1 MRSFRPSRAIR
12 LVLFVI
18 TAAACFAC
26 GARGF
31 EIPEVEWMYPSAGHV
46 GGGEVVTLSSKQL
59 AAVQNIPGAELTCKF
74 DNEFVRAYYVDA
86 ETVKCTAPSHTEGFV
101 NVEFALNN
109 ETGDFLRTKGY
120 QFVSGAKVDAVNSV
134 YGISGGIVDVIG
146 ADMHVSQYCRF
157 GDLTTT
163 GHIVSSGLMKCES
176 PSIGKGT
183 VAVDVSLTSSNFFE
197 AFSSVQHI
205 YIGAPSISRVSP
217 AVGTGEGGTLVTLT
231 GQNFAPTSLLRCR
244 FGAIEVSAIYQNEN
258 TLECAT
264 PASSLAAKP
273 LSVSMNHR
281 DYVTFSNSFTF
292 QSSLVVD
299 AIAPSQVSSA
309 GSSHVSIT
317 VPSVVQT
324 PELACKFG
332 SHKVPGLAGTN
343 VVSCVAP
350 AGIGFVTV
358 AVASNGQDFQYSV
371 SASDSVQLELKNV
384 IEITRIAPRVGA
396 IGGGTLVHIEGEH
409 LLQDNPVC
417 RFGTT
422 TVAATHVSS
431 ALMICETPSMFEGAY
446 ALDVSVVATAV
457 ELAMKPQFLFDPPPV
472 VTALSPSMGLVE
484 GGTTVTAAG
493 HSFSDSHDLACK
505 FGPIGPVVG
514 EWIAADEYRCLAP
527 AHVEGWVNFD
537 IGMVSEFGAM
547 FADGPQV
554 TFLYTTEAS
563 VTTIINNDNNTATVT
578 GTGFVPGQDV
588 YCNLGNGDALVPG
601 IVLSDGSV
609 LCGLPEDNNGVN
621 EYDIRIVDSSG
632 NNIVSSTDANDILT
646 RKVLLDHLLP
656 LSGPSIGGTAIVV
669 YGDHFSPSSLCRFG
683 TLAPFRAAFISP
695 SQVMCESPSMEVGY
709 HDLAVSNNAFDW
721 SVPGLPFEFMNTSS
735 SVIHRVVPK
744 TGPSQGGT
752 ILSFDGLAF
761 RNDVSLA
768 FRIGTIS
775 NVLGRWLSTNAA
787 SCVSPAHSA
796 GSVPVNVF
804 HHNTAFEIKLSHSQA
819 TFEYKVIA
827 TLSPMTIPESSF
839 VTGGTS
845 VTLYGEN
852 LYGNHLSCR
861 FGSTTTNAFIFGSNT
876 VCYAPASKSGFT
888 VIDVSMNLQDFT
900 SSAVEF
906 NYVAK
911 PKLMRATPLTFP
923 TIGGSLVYLTGSN
936 MIWGGTVYS
945 ASCGYTTSAGSAKSS
960 MHVISSALVVCVT
973 PEGKD
978 ETALQLVYN
987 DVEQSADFQITFIL
1001 LPGVETDHP
1010 GARGLE
1016 AGGAVVDIY
1025 GDFST
1030 DLSVISCKVGTIS
1043 GISLTQGS
1051 SEKVECILPAHSPAT
1066 VPVTVAMNER
1076 DNAATTLLYEY
1087 IANIDL
1093 TEPYRTSVS
1102 LDGGSLVELM
1112 ISPSTLPSSL
1122 ATLSVACVFDLHV
1135 VVAKVESS
1143 GLVLCLAPAH
1153 SSGFVAVGVQIHDM
1167 SVWDSSQL
1175 QLSYEPHAQ
1184 ITSLQ
1189 PYDGAEAGGEII
1201 KLTGV
1206 HFNEVTHNKFVFGST
1221 KLSPVQ
1227 FVSSAL
1233 VMIEQPANDAGSAVL
1248 SFLSSGSTSLTD
1260 DEFESSGIVFEYIE
1274 EEDNPLH
1281 VSPKESNE
1289 DGGSIATIYYKVDPY
1304 QQSFDNCACKFGS
1317 LGPII
1322 GQLTGN
1328 GLECRVPAHAAGTI
1342 PMYARLFGEMFTSV
1356 TQPFTYHETVE
1367 VSSSAVYPSFGSVS
1381 GGVAVRILHENP
1393 METTIKCHVAGFFVS
1408 ATSIST
1414 NPYVSECI
1422 MPAYAPGF
1430 AQISLGASP
1439 GKDETDSLFLFQP
1452 DPILVSVYPT
1462 LISNS
1467 GGELVTISGEDLLD
1481 VAGGS
1486 VQCYFGDVNVPA
1498 KVHSSTLVT
1507 CESPYFSDNQGRIA
1521 LYVDTGGSLNY
1532 DEMGTASI
1540 SYIPAPTLLGIS
1552 ADTVATSGGD
1562 TIKISSL
1569 TSVGIL
1575 EELVDAP
1582 AGHVGTIGPMYVRSS
1597 GSSFE
1602 FVTPA
1607 HSPTDAIR
1615 VWLSSHLTSS
1625 YFTNFVLIYSEEDM
1639 TVMHVVPG
1647 RASNEGLAD
1656 VVLEAIGHNLS
1667 STPKGCMFGLLPVLA
1682 SQAVRTSTCSGSN
1695 QRDCVTYTLSCP
1707 VPILSAGFVELSTI
1721 GLDGVGVDFDI
1732 FVPPV
1737 VTSMVPSVGFY
1748 SGSSVI
1754 HVAGEHL
1761 HESSFCHFGDQKTTA
1776 HAISS
1781 ALSVCTSPV
1790 LGGNSPMV
1798 SLGVSPRD
1806 DENYVSEIVAAFQ
1819 YLDDFEFL
1827 SQSLENPYLS
1837 EDGGNLFTFHIGNL
1851 AEGATEQEIFCRF
1864 GTIGPISTSEQ
1875 RSSTSVTCI
1884 SPAGLNGT
1892 VVLGSLAYNLK
1903 DYISVGSFEYFTPL
1917 VPSFA
1922 SPERSVAAG
1931 DTTLKLMS
1939 NSAIYLPHGTYL
1951 GCKLHGH
1958 VVQATF
1964 EDQRT
1969 ITCDTPPSGF
1979 GFTVLEIMI
1988 LPDAATSIE
1997 FEVFMPPVVLNV
2009 HPSMGTASGTTVLHV
2024 DGDNLHES
2032 GYCYFGNERTSAHVV
2047 SSALGLCIT
2056 PPFSAER
2063 RVGIGMAPRDDPGFI
2078 STYGT
2083 AFEYIDDFKISAVSP
2098 ETGSENGGTTLSVSV
2113 NGLTDGA
2120 RYSCRIGTFFPITSY
2135 NTQSDVLTCITPA
2148 RGLGIADISISGND
2162 RDLSTINTATFV
2174 YQVPP
2179 KISGIIPKVGLSGSR
2194 SPIFIT
2200 GSNFVNTSSLTCR
2213 FGQELATATYLS
2225 SRSILCVAG
2234 VEQSGTRTVFVEVST
2249 NGVDFSEQRLLFHFA
2264 QCPSGSYCPQ
2274 SEAILCPRGAFCGGG
2289 KNFTLCPPGTFQP
2302 RTGQADCLPTPV
2314 GYISP
2319 DAGAMIPLLCPRGAV
2334 CDSTG
2339 LTVANKL
2346 CPPGHYCLEGTRTS
2360 NFTDFTVAERPLPCP
2375 FGMYCTAGV
2384 VSSASIAYNFTTPQ
2398 QCYAGYVC
2406 EPGSI
2411 TPQGVGPCPP
2421 GHYCPPGQQLRCPK
2435 RMYCPGVANA
2445 EPKPCLPG
2453 EYNSD
2458 YGKDSCQK
2466 CPKGTICPGFARE
2479 APEVCTPGFV
2489 CDTEGL
2495 AVAGTRCPAG
2505 HYCLE
2510 NTVTRDPLAIIDV
2523 AAIIAASPIA
2533 LNVDNFRPKPCP
2545 PTTFCTE
2552 GVTTSIVLEG
2562 SFKQPQPCKEG
2573 SFCEWATG
2581 DSTVVSESA
2590 TDVYNPMRPCT
2601 EGHYCPKRTYIPIP
2615 APRGTYTSGQGN
2627 SAAVTCLPGTYTPYE
2642 GFQECLTCA
2651 AGYECVDEATFKPTA
2666 CPAGY
2671 FRSARDSIACRQ
2683 CPKGTWSPAIGLT
2696 EESLCLPCNPGLVC
2710 AIDGMSN
2717 NKPRGQG
2724 TAAVNEYSA
2733 YCDAD
2738 NTEAYDASKCVLLQ
2752 LDQEGEAELCPEGYV
2767 CDARTSIAEQ
2777 KCPDG
2782 YFCGP
2787 GTTPETQF
2795 FNKCPSGYYCPAGSS
2810 YSTRTQFPC
2819 QACFFCPP
2827 GTGQVLTRCPTGTSS
2842 PSSAQS
2848 VDDCSADLITFWRVM
2863 PISFDL
2869 IEKAYY
2875 KVINATVG
2883 QPDARYSEVES
2894 QIAAGRALLQIDTT
2908 NTSSPSAPSANATG
2922 PTDPFE
2928 YMGMGSCT
2936 NRNWELL
2943 DPAFI
2948 MSDDGNTVAVD
2959 EMNIPLMKFTLPRG
2973 HTAKVRLDW
2982 RTINEELKYGEH
2994 YELLIFTNPVI
3005 DDVLCPA
3012 SDYKTVPCPPWD
3024 TADGI
3029 TWLSMKVKA
3038 GEEQEK
3044 KCPAS
3049 QESLELPF
3057 WFARNNDGSATGYNV
3072 GNPTFGNYVWKR
3084 GMHELSIQALDD
3096 LPFRVE
3102 VRMLHGRYQAE
3113 NRESFLNSI
3122 CIDVEFPTRASST
3135 PTYSVHAILPFEI
3148 DEEYQAPM
3156 NAPVASTIY
3165 RSVSTDY
3172 FECANINQ
3180 DPGCR
3185 RLDARAA
3192 IDYNSTYGAEWKK
3205 FKYLRQRN
3213 VLTAEDSPSQ
3223 AHFDFTSTHA
3233 EDWVVVSE
3241 DGQTDETVI
3250 LSLPDVYEQ
3259 EKYLLNEGLWSS
3271 DQTLFAMDYLPF
3283 FSACRGFDSH
3293 IFFSHLTENPYTP
3306 ITFGEDRT
3314 FVSYGETTLVPK
3326 EETVFINQYQPQIQV
3341 AVADELELEIQC
3353 FYEEAYTE
3361 ASAKKRWYEA
3371 EGDTLF
3377 YLTAEAESQEA
3388 LFEASVLAN
3397 DQTEPPINKDKYMA
3411 DIAAQENIPVIFAPV
3426 EGFVLTAGLMP
3437 TKVEFEILYY
3447 QFTDS
3452 DKRIIAAT
3460 VTMDEYVSATAHDGT
3475 YTLSVAVSAL
3485 GWFDLLN
3492 FFAFDF
3498 LFYLALFF
3506 AIGMLAVVL
3515 IFAVWLVVRIFTLLK
3530 EPPRFRFLPYI
3541 RIMIGPPL
3549 MGVALGMLPFAT
3561 AQFGLRAAFVAF
3573 PIITEFPISIDNIG
3587 REIDPA
3593 VVEKATAGRYAVCF
3607 LTAGMYMMG
3616 CCAEILVPAELKDEE
3631 EKEME
3636 DERYVDEVMFKPEVW
3651 KRSHFVLMNLL
3662 VNVTNVFLIE
3672 FSFTDTFGVQ
3682 FFTIFFLLKV
3692 AHVIMEMQIET
3703 ALGEAFLLAPVSV
3716 VLSSSVGVATIGAD
3730 DFTDFTLGFFF
3741 ETIMAMVEYVYLDAF
3756 IAYCALVL
3764 PDKISAVVN
3773 YIIDLLPFN
3782 FGDDDDVEVDVKIDA
3797 EDTLVEDLMGFL
3809 AAYGVNTAGV
3819 YMTPFFIFFFWDF
3832 NDQLRLSY
3840 LYGFRKKDLLIYLL
3854 FSVVII
3860 PFQIVMDVLTFNIQE
3875 LFHGW
3880 KVYEYLKYARYRFIN
3895 RTSRWKGLERV
3906 YDESID
3912 PGLRAIDQMCFS
3924 SQFYFVLA
3932 LGGSGSFLFVLALSM
3947 MLRANY
3953 NMFEDILFWCC
3964 VIMVLGASYTAKR
3977 FALLL
3982 ANHFGLWRIT
3992 SSITTGEI
4000 IIEDSLDED
4009 FSSIFV
4015 PKMAAVMQDS
4025 GGDSLQT
4032 MDVTTADLTSDQ
4044 FRHLFM
4050 SKNRDWVIDQLQEIL
4065 SPRTARR
4072 LKLGK
4077 AVRRRMKA
4085 GEMSES
4091 DSDMEEDFGEV
4102 KLSVGAEAAM
4112 RIWLTHAA
4120 SRASGRGVNL
4130 RMLSDTSESE
4140 TEAGLQRFP
4149 PVKLSEASSAALTG
4163 WLAAVKQ
4170 LRANRQSSLTNT
4182 AVFSSTDFSSESD
4195 TDTELKYA
4203 TTEHMSQTSKMVM
4216 RDWLTRAREMRARV
4230 PPSAPNANLSDD
4242 SGDSSSQLSSD
4253 SASPE
4258 RQPVSYVAA
4267 SVMSQWLQ
4275 RSRAEKEMSLANAP
4289 QSARGP
4295 KRQALTSDS
4304 DSSSDLESSDDP
4316 ELAFDMGRPK
4326 ALSTASASILTG
4338 WLSSAQ
4344 GVFRRRSRA
4353 EARADS
4359 DDDNGSSPE
4368 SLKPE

>member
-1790 LGGNSPMV
+1790 LSGNSPMV

-1819 YLDDFEFL
+1819 YLDDFDFL

-1892 VVLGSLAYNLK
+1892 VVVGSLAYNSK
-1903 DYISVGSFEYFTPL
+1903 DYASVGSFEYFTPL

-1939 NSAIYLPHGTYL
+1939 NSAIYLPHGAYL
-1951 GCKLHGH
+1951 GCKLHGQ
-1958 VVQATF
+1958 VAQATF

-1979 GFTVLEIMI
+1979 GFTVLEIMV
-1988 LPDAATSIE
+1988 LPDAATPIE

-2009 HPSMGTASGTTVLHV
+2009 HPSIGTASGTTVLHV

-2056 PPFSAER
+2056 PPWSTER

-2078 STYGT
+2078 SSYGT
-2083 AFEYIDDFKISAVSP
+2083 AFEYIDDLMISAVSP

-2213 FGQELATATYLS
+2213 FGQELATATFLS

-2264 QCPSGSYCPQ
+2264 QCPSGSYCPE

-2319 DAGAMIPLLCPRGAV
+2319 DAGSMIPIICPRGAV

-2339 LTVANKL
+2339 LTVPNKL

-2523 AAIIAASPIA
+2523 AAIVDASPIA

-2615 APRGTYTSGQGN
+2615 APRGSYTSGQGN

-2651 AGYECVDEATFKPTA
+2651 AGYECVDEGTFKPTA

-2683 CPKGTWSPAIGLT
+2683 CPKGTWSSSIGLT
-2696 EESLCLPCNPGLVC
+2696 EESLCLPCNSGLVC

-2724 TAAVNEYSA
+2724 TAASNEYSA

-2752 LDQEGEAELCPEGYV
+2752 LDPEGEADLCPEGYV

-2795 FNKCPSGYYCPAGSS
+2795 FNKCPAGYYCPAGSS

-2819 QACFFCPP
+2819 QACFFCPA
-2827 GTGQVLTRCPTGTSS
+2827 GTGQVLNRCPTGTSS
-2842 PSSAQS
+2842 SSSAQS
-2848 VDDCSADLITFWRVM
+2848 LDECSADLITFWRVM
-2863 PISFDL
+2863 PVSFDL
-2869 IEKAYY
+2869 IEKTYY
-2875 KVINATVG
+2875 KTINATG
-2883 QPDARYSEVES
+2883 RDLNRYS
-2894 QIAAGRALLQIDTT
+2894 
-2908 NTSSPSAPSANATG
+2908 
-2922 PTDPFE
+2922 
-2928 YMGMGSCT
+2928 GSREP
-2936 NRNWELL
+2936 NR
-2943 DPAFI
+2943 
-2948 MSDDGNTVAVD
+2948 
-2959 EMNIPLMKFTLPRG
+2959 
-2973 HTAKVRLDW
+2973 
-2982 RTINEELKYGEH
+2982 
-2994 YELLIFTNPVI
+2994 
-3005 DDVLCPA
+3005 C
-3012 SDYKTVPCPPWD
+3012 
-3024 TADGI
+3024 
-3029 TWLSMKVKA
+3029 
-3038 GEEQEK
+3038 
-3044 KCPAS
+3044 
-3049 QESLELPF
+3049 
-3057 WFARNNDGSATGYNV
+3057 
-3072 GNPTFGNYVWKR
+3072 
-3084 GMHELSIQALDD
+3084 
-3096 LPFRVE
+3096 
-3102 VRMLHGRYQAE
+3102 
-3113 NRESFLNSI
+3113 
-3122 CIDVEFPTRASST
+3122 
-3135 PTYSVHAILPFEI
+3135 
-3148 DEEYQAPM
+3148 
-3156 NAPVASTIY
+3156 
-3165 RSVSTDY
+3165 
-3172 FECANINQ
+3172 
-3180 DPGCR
+3180 
-3185 RLDARAA
+3185 
-3192 IDYNSTYGAEWKK
+3192 
-3205 FKYLRQRN
+3205 
-3213 VLTAEDSPSQ
+3213 
-3223 AHFDFTSTHA
+3223 
-3233 EDWVVVSE
+3233 
-3241 DGQTDETVI
+3241 
-3250 LSLPDVYEQ
+3250 
-3259 EKYLLNEGLWSS
+3259 
-3271 DQTLFAMDYLPF
+3271 
-3283 FSACRGFDSH
+3283 
-3293 IFFSHLTENPYTP
+3293 
-3306 ITFGEDRT
+3306 
-3314 FVSYGETTLVPK
+3314 
-3326 EETVFINQYQPQIQV
+3326 
-3341 AVADELELEIQC
+3341 
-3353 FYEEAYTE
+3353 
-3361 ASAKKRWYEA
+3361 
-3371 EGDTLF
+3371 
-3377 YLTAEAESQEA
+3377 
-3388 LFEASVLAN
+3388 
-3397 DQTEPPINKDKYMA
+3397 
-3411 DIAAQENIPVIFAPV
+3411 
-3426 EGFVLTAGLMP
+3426 
-3437 TKVEFEILYY
+3437 
-3447 QFTDS
+3447 
-3452 DKRIIAAT
+3452 
-3460 VTMDEYVSATAHDGT
+3460 
-3475 YTLSVAVSAL
+3475 
-3485 GWFDLLN
+3485 
-3492 FFAFDF
+3492 
-3498 LFYLALFF
+3498 
-3506 AIGMLAVVL
+3506 
-3515 IFAVWLVVRIFTLLK
+3515 
-3530 EPPRFRFLPYI
+3530 
-3541 RIMIGPPL
+3541 
-3549 MGVALGMLPFAT
+3549 
-3561 AQFGLRAAFVAF
+3561 
-3573 PIITEFPISIDNIG
+3573 
-3587 REIDPA
+3587 
-3593 VVEKATAGRYAVCF
+3593 
-3607 LTAGMYMMG
+3607 
-3616 CCAEILVPAELKDEE
+3616 
-3631 EKEME
+3631 
-3636 DERYVDEVMFKPEVW
+3636 
-3651 KRSHFVLMNLL
+3651 RSHS
-3662 VNVTNVFLIE
+3662 I
-3672 FSFTDTFGVQ
+3672 
-3682 FFTIFFLLKV
+3682 
-3692 AHVIMEMQIET
+3692 
-3703 ALGEAFLLAPVSV
+3703 
-3716 VLSSSVGVATIGAD
+3716 AD
-3730 DFTDFTLGFFF
+3730 
-3741 ETIMAMVEYVYLDAF
+3741 
-3756 IAYCALVL
+3756 
-3764 PDKISAVVN
+3764 
-3773 YIIDLLPFN
+3773 
-3782 FGDDDDVEVDVKIDA
+3782 
-3797 EDTLVEDLMGFL
+3797 
-3809 AAYGVNTAGV
+3809 
-3819 YMTPFFIFFFWDF
+3819 
-3832 NDQLRLSY
+3832 R
-3840 LYGFRKKDLLIYLL
+3840 
-3854 FSVVII
+3854 
-3860 PFQIVMDVLTFNIQE
+3860 
-3875 LFHGW
+3875 
-3880 KVYEYLKYARYRFIN
+3880 
-3895 RTSRWKGLERV
+3895 
-3906 YDESID
+3906 YDE
-3912 PGLRAIDQMCFS
+3912 
-3924 SQFYFVLA
+3924 
-3932 LGGSGSFLFVLALSM
+3932 
-3947 MLRANY
+3947 
-3953 NMFEDILFWCC
+3953 
-3964 VIMVLGASYTAKR
+3964 
-3977 FALLL
+3977 
-3982 ANHFGLWRIT
+3982 HF
-3992 SSITTGEI
+3992 
-4000 IIEDSLDED
+4000 
-4009 FSSIFV
+4009 
-4015 PKMAAVMQDS
+4015 
-4025 GGDSLQT
+4025 
-4032 MDVTTADLTSDQ
+4032 
-4044 FRHLFM
+4044 
-4050 SKNRDWVIDQLQEIL
+4050 
-4065 SPRTARR
+4065 
-4072 LKLGK
+4072 
-4077 AVRRRMKA
+4077 
-4085 GEMSES
+4085 
-4091 DSDMEEDFGEV
+4091 
-4102 KLSVGAEAAM
+4102 
-4112 RIWLTHAA
+4112 
-4120 SRASGRGVNL
+4120 
-4130 RMLSDTSESE
+4130 
-4140 TEAGLQRFP
+4140 
-4149 PVKLSEASSAALTG
+4149 
-4163 WLAAVKQ
+4163 
-4170 LRANRQSSLTNT
+4170 
-4182 AVFSSTDFSSESD
+4182 
-4195 TDTELKYA
+4195 
-4203 TTEHMSQTSKMVM
+4203 
-4216 RDWLTRAREMRARV
+4216 
-4230 PPSAPNANLSDD
+4230 
-4242 SGDSSSQLSSD
+4242 
-4253 SASPE
+4253 
-4258 RQPVSYVAA
+4258 
-4267 SVMSQWLQ
+4267 
-4275 RSRAEKEMSLANAP
+4275 
-4289 QSARGP
+4289 
-4295 KRQALTSDS
+4295 
-4304 DSSSDLESSDDP
+4304 
-4316 ELAFDMGRPK
+4316 
-4326 ALSTASASILTG
+4326 
-4338 WLSSAQ
+4338 
-4344 GVFRRRSRA
+4344 
-4353 EARADS
+4353 
-4359 DDDNGSSPE
+4359 
-4368 SLKPE
+4368 

>member
-1 MRSFRPSRAIR
+1 
-12 LVLFVI
+12 
-18 TAAACFAC
+18 
-26 GARGF
+26 
-31 EIPEVEWMYPSAGHV
+31 MYPSAGHV

-134 YGISGGIVDVIG
+134 YGISGGIVDVFG

-176 PSIGKGT
+176 PSIDKGT

-292 QSSLVVD
+292 LSSLVVD
-299 AIAPSQVSSA
+299 AIAPFQVSSA

-317 VPSVVQT
+317 VQSVVQT

-343 VVSCVAP
+343 AVTCVAP
-350 AGIGFVTV
+350 AGIGFVSV

-371 SASDSVQLELKNV
+371 FASDSVQLELKDV

-505 FGPIGPVVG
+505 FGSIGPVVG

-683 TLAPFRAAFISP
+683 TLAPFRAVFISP

-775 NVLGRWLSTNAA
+775 NVLGRWLSMNAA

-804 HHNTAFEIKLSHSQA
+804 HHNTAFEIKLSQSAA

-827 TLSPMTIPESSF
+827 TLSSMTIPESSF

-845 VTLYGEN
+845 VTLFGEN
-852 LYGNHLSCR
+852 FYGSHLSCR

-876 VCYAPASKSGFT
+876 VCNAPASKSGFT

-900 SSAVEF
+900 SSALEF
-906 NYVAK
+906 HYVAK

-923 TIGGSLVYLTGSN
+923 TIGGSLVYVTGSN
-936 MIWGGTVYS
+936 MIWGGTNYS
-945 ASCGYTTSAGSAKSS
+945 ASCGYTTSAGTAKSS
-960 MHVISSALVVCVT
+960 IHVISSALVVCVT

-978 ETALQLVYN
+978 DTALQLVYN

-1001 LPGVETDHP
+1001 LPGLETDHP
-1010 GARGLE
+1010 AARGLE

-1122 ATLSVACVFDLHV
+1122 ATLPVACVFDLHAA
-1135 VVAKVESS
+1135 VAKVESN

-1153 SSGFVAVGVQIHDM
+1153 SSGFVAVGVQIHDV
-1167 SVWDSSQL
+1167 SVWDSSQI

-1184 ITSLQ
+1184 ITNLQ

-1221 KLSPVQ
+1221 KFSPVQ

-1233 VMIEQPANDAGSAVL
+1233 VVIEQPANDAGSAVL

-1260 DEFESSGIVFEYIE
+1260 DEFESSGIVFEYIK

-1281 VSPKESNE
+1281 VSPQESNE
-1289 DGGSIATIYYKVDPY
+1289 DGGSIAIIYYKVDPY

-1328 GLECRVPAHAAGTI
+1328 GLECRVPAHIAGTI

-1356 TQPFTYHETVE
+1356 KQPFSYHETVE

-1393 METTIKCHVAGFFVS
+1393 METSIKCHVAGFFVS

-1452 DPILVSVYPT
+1452 DPILVSAYPT

-1507 CESPYFSDNQGRIA
+1507 CESPYFSNNQGRIA

-1532 DEMGTASI
+1532 DEMGTTSI
-1540 SYIPAPTLLGIS
+1540 SYIPAPTLLDIS
-1552 ADTVATSGGD
+1552 AETVATSGGD
-1562 TIKISSL
+1562 TIQISSL

-1582 AGHVGTIGPMYVRSS
+1582 AGHVGSIGPMYVRSS

-1607 HSPTDAIR
+1607 HSPTSPDAIR

-1656 VVLEAIGHNLS
+1656 VVLEATGHSLS
-1667 STPKGCMFGLLPVLA
+1667 STPKGCMFGLFPVLS
-1682 SQAVRTSTCSGSN
+1682 SQAVRTSTCSGGN
-1695 QRDCVTYTLSCP
+1695 QRDCVRYTLSCP

-1761 HESSFCHFGDQKTTA
+1761 HESSFCHFGDQNTTA
-1776 HAISS
+1776 YAISS

-1790 LGGNSPMV
+1790 LSGNSPMV

-1819 YLDDFEFL
+1819 YLDDFDFL

-1851 AEGATEQEIFCRF
+1851 AEDATEQEIFCRF

-1892 VVLGSLAYNLK
+1892 VVVGSLTYNSK
-1903 DYISVGSFEYFTPL
+1903 DYASVGSFEYFTPL
-1917 VPSFA
+1917 VPSFV
-1922 SPERSVAAG
+1922 SPKRSVAAG

-1939 NSAIYLPHGTYL
+1939 NSAIYLPHGAYL
-1951 GCKLHGH
+1951 GCKLHGQ
-1958 VVQATF
+1958 VAQATF

-1979 GFTVLEIMI
+1979 GFTVLEIMV
-1988 LPDAATSIE
+1988 LPDAATPIG

-2009 HPSMGTASGTTVLHV
+2009 HPSIGTASGTTVLHV

-2032 GYCYFGNERTSAHVV
+2032 GYCYFGNEQTSAHVV

-2056 PPFSAER
+2056 PPWSTER

-2078 STYGT
+2078 SSYGT
-2083 AFEYIDDFKISAVSP
+2083 AFEYIDDLMISAVSP

-2213 FGQELATATYLS
+2213 FGQELATATFLS

-2264 QCPSGSYCPQ
+2264 QCPSGSYCPE

-2319 DAGAMIPLLCPRGAV
+2319 DAGSMIPIICPRGAV

-2339 LTVANKL
+2339 LTVPNKL

-2523 AAIIAASPIA
+2523 AAIVDASPIA

-2615 APRGTYTSGQGN
+2615 APRGSYTSGQGN

-2651 AGYECVDEATFKPTA
+2651 AGYECVDEGTFKPTA

-2683 CPKGTWSPAIGLT
+2683 CPKGTWSSSIGLT
-2696 EESLCLPCNPGLVC
+2696 EESLCLPCNSGLVC

-2724 TAAVNEYSA
+2724 TAALNEYSA

-2752 LDQEGEAELCPEGYV
+2752 LDPEGEADLCPEGYV

-2795 FNKCPSGYYCPAGSS
+2795 FNKCPAGYYCPAGAS

-2819 QACFFCPP
+2819 QACFFCPT
-2827 GTGQVLTRCPTGTSS
+2827 GTGQVLNRCPTGTASS
-2842 PSSAQS
+2842 PSAQS
-2848 VDDCSADLITFWRVM
+2848 LDECSADLITFWRVM
-2863 PISFDL
+2863 PVSFDL
-2869 IEKAYY
+2869 IEKTYY
-2875 KVINATVG
+2875 KTINATG
-2883 QPDARYSEVES
+2883 RDTEWLREVES
-2894 QIAAGRALLQIDTT
+2894 QIAAGRTLLQIDTT
-2908 NTSSPSAPSANATG
+2908 NTSSSNATG
-2922 PTDPFE
+2922 PTDPFD

-2936 NRNWELL
+2936 NKNWELL
-2943 DPAFI
+2943 NPTFI
-2948 MSDDGNTVAVD
+2948 LSDDNSIAAVD
-2959 EMNIPLMKFTLPRG
+2959 ENNIPLMKFTLPRG
-2973 HTAKVRLDW
+2973 HTAKLRLDW
-2982 RTINEELKYGEH
+2982 RTINENLKYGEH

-3005 DDVLCPA
+3005 DDTLCPA
-3012 SDYKTVPCPPWD
+3012 SEYKSVPCPPWD
-3024 TADGI
+3024 VGDGI
-3029 TWLSMKVKA
+3029 TWLNMKVIA

-3057 WFARNNDGSATGYNV
+3057 WFARNSDGTATGYNV
-3072 GNPTFGNYVWKR
+3072 ENPTFGNYVWKR

-3096 LPFRVE
+3096 LPFRIE
-3102 VRMLHGRYQAE
+3102 LRMLDGRYQE
-3113 NRESFLNSI
+3113 DNRASFLNSI
-3122 CIDVEFPTRASST
+3122 CIDVEFPERASAT

-3148 DEEYQAPM
+3148 DEEYQAPL
-3156 NAPVASTIY
+3156 NAPVASTMY

-3205 FKYLRQRN
+3205 FKYLRQQN

-3223 AHFDFTSTHA
+3223 AHIDLTSTQA
-3233 EDWVVVSE
+3233 EDWVIVNE
-3241 DGQTDETVI
+3241 DGQTDETI
-3250 LSLPDVYEQ
+3250 TLSLPDVYEQ
-3259 EKYLLNEGLWSS
+3259 EKYLLNEGLWAA

-3293 IFFSHLTENPYTP
+3293 IFFSHLTENPYKP
-3306 ITFGEDRT
+3306 VTFGEDRT

-3326 EETVFINQYQPQIQV
+3326 EETVFINQYSPQVQA
-3341 AVADELELEIQC
+3341 AVADELELTIDC

-3377 YLTAEAESQEA
+3377 YLTAEAESQDA
-3388 LFEASVLAN
+3388 LFEASALAN
-3397 DQTEPPINKDKYMA
+3397 DQTEPAANKEKYMA
-3411 DIAAQENIPVIFAPV
+3411 DITAQENIPVIFAPV

-3506 AIGMLAVVL
+3506 AIGMLVVL
-3515 IFAVWLVVRIFTLLK
+3515 LIFSVWVVVRIFTLLK
-3530 EPPRFRFLPYI
+3530 EPPRFRFLPYL

-3549 MGVALGMLPFAT
+3549 MGVTLGMLPFAT
-3561 AQFGLRAAFVAF
+3561 AQFGLRAVFVAF

-3616 CCAEILVPAELKDEE
+3616 CAAEILVPAELKDEE
-3631 EKEME
+3631 EKELE

-3651 KRSHFVLMNLL
+3651 KRSHFVLMNIL

-3716 VLSSSVGVATIGAD
+3716 VLASAVGVATIGAD

-3741 ETIMAMVEYVYLDAF
+3741 ETIMGMVEYVYLDAF

-3773 YIIDLLPFN
+3773 YIMNLLPFN
-3782 FGDDDDVEVDVKIDA
+3782 FGDDDDVEVEEKIDA

-3809 AAYGVNTAGV
+3809 AAYGVNTAV
-3819 YMTPFFIFFFWDF
+3819 NYMTPFFIFFFWDF

-3860 PFQIVMDVLTFNIQE
+3860 PFWVVMDIITFNIQE

-3895 RTSRWKGLERV
+3895 RTSRWKGFERV

-3953 NMFEDILFWCC
+3953 NMFEDILFWAC
-3964 VIMVLGASYTAKR
+3964 VLMVLGASYTAKR
-3977 FALLL
+3977 LALLL

-3992 SSITTGEI
+3992 SSITSGEI

-4015 PKMAAVMQDS
+4015 PKMAAVIEDS

-4149 PVKLSEASSAALTG
+4149 PVNLSEASSAALTG

-4195 TDTELKYA
+4195 TDTEPKYA

-4216 RDWLTRAREMRARV
+4216 RDWLTRAREMRASV
-4230 PPSAPNANLSDD
+4230 PPSAPKANLSDD

-4275 RSRAEKEMSLANAP
+4275 RSRAEKEMSLANTP
-4289 QSARGP
+4289 LSGGP

-4304 DSSSDLESSDDP
+4304 GSSSDLESSDDP
-4316 ELAFDMGRPK
+4316 ELAFDTRRPK
-4326 ALSTASASILTG
+4326 TLSTASASILTG

-4353 EARADS
+4353 EARAGS
-4359 DDDNGSSPE
+4359 DEDNGSSPE

>member
-1 MRSFRPSRAIR
+1 MSSFRPSRAIR

-371 SASDSVQLELKNV
+371 STSDSVQLELKNV

-1790 LGGNSPMV
+1790 LSGNSPMV

-1819 YLDDFEFL
+1819 YLDDFDFL

-2113 NGLTDGA
+2113 NGLTDGV